1 MNWRKNSSPANATT
15 SSAVAVTEHDDVI
28 RAEAQVVSAPSKV
41 PTVGRLRQLFSFPA
55 MLGSLLVVAVF
66 VAKRDFDVDPD
77 FWWHLK
83 VGEDI
88 LATHRWTSTDPYSF
102 TAAGQP
108 WLASEWLGDVVFAA
122 VSRLGGLLGLQLLL
136 IILGS
141 AIILALYGYAA
152 SRSKNSKAG
161 FITAAVLLWL
171 ATANFNLRP
180 QMFGYLFL
188 VLTLIA
194 LERFRQGKS
203 VALWFLPVLF
213 LMWINTHGS
222 WEIGLGAILVYWV
235 SGLKTFR
242 FGDFE
247 MAAWK
252 PNERVR
258 LSTVFLLCLI
268 VLPMTP
274 YGTRL
279 AAYPF
284 GFISSLPLNLA
295 NINEWQPM
303 PFNLFAP
310 KLFLALVLGVI
321 AAQIAFQLKWRMED
335 FILFFGGAA
344 AAFVHR
350 RFLLIFV
357 PFFAPVLA
365 TILARWVPQYHRE
378 KDPYVLNGFLMA
390 IMLGAMIYYF
400 PSRARI
406 EENVSTHFPVGAVS
420 YLRSHPVRGP
430 VFNSY
435 VFGGYLVYAQDV
447 DRKVFIDGRADLY
460 ERGGVYADYLRVS
473 LLQPGALGVLRNYGI
488 RGCLIEKGEP
498 LAVLLSALSDWKSVY
513 SDDVSVLLVRKDIG
527 DSVNQQ

>member
-1 MNWRKNSSPANATT
+1 MNWGKNASRANVTT
-15 SSAVAVTEHDDVI
+15 SSVLAVTVRDDVV
-28 RAEAQVVSAPSKV
+28 RSEERVVSAPSKE
-41 PTVGRLRQLFSFPA
+41 PTAGRLRQLFSFPA
-55 MLGSLLVVAVF
+55 LLGSLLVVAVF
-66 VAKRDFDVDPD
+66 VSKRDFDVDPD

-88 LATHRWTSTDPYSF
+88 LATHRWPSTDPYSF

-108 WLASEWLGDVVFAA
+108 WLASEWLGDVVFAV
-122 VSRLGGLLGLQLLL
+122 VSRLGGLRGLQALL

-141 AIILALYGYAA
+141 AIVLALYGYAA

-161 FITAAVLLWL
+161 FITAVMLLFL

-194 LERFRQGKS
+194 LERFRQGKP

-222 WEIGLGAILVYWV
+222 WEIGLGVILVYWV

-247 MAAWK
+247 MVAWK

-258 LSTVFLLCLI
+258 ISTVFLLCLI
-268 VLPMTP
+268 VMPVTP

-284 GFISSLPLNLA
+284 QFISSLPLNLS

-303 PFNLFAP
+303 PFNLFAA
-310 KLFLALVLGVI
+310 KWFLALVLGAI
-321 AAQIAFQLKWRMED
+321 AAQIAFQLKWRLED
-335 FILFFGGAA
+335 FVLFFVGAA
-344 AAFVHR
+344 LAFVHR
-350 RFLLIFV
+350 RFLLTFV
-357 PFFAPVLA
+357 PFFAPILA
-365 TILARWVPQYHRE
+365 TMLARWVPRYQRE

-400 PSRARI
+400 PSRATI

-420 YLRSHPVRGP
+420 YLRSQPARGAI
-430 VFNSY
+430 FNSY
-435 VFGGYLVYAQDV
+435 IFGGYLVYAQNV

-460 ERGGVYADYLRVS
+460 ERGGVYADYLQVS
-473 LLQPGALGVLRNYGI
+473 LLQPAALGILRNYGI
-488 RGCLIEKGEP
+488 RGCLIQKGEP

-513 SDDVSVLLVRKDIG
+513 SDKVSILLVRRDIG
-527 DSVNQQ
+527 DNVNQQ